1 MNQVNILVEGYTEK
15 DFVNKILRK
24 YLLENHFIF
33 ATAIIVSTKK
43 EPSGK
48 KYKGGLSNWNYSR
61 FLDDLEKLIQTSD
74 KILVTTLI
82 DYYGYP
88 SKLPGN
94 KDSLT
99 GTGIQKVQ
107 LLENALDDHFGNPPN
122 FIPYIQLHEF
132 EALLFSDSTDYELVF
147 ESRELTQINSI
158 IAKFV
163 NPEDINDSPQTAPS
177 KRILSIKKDYAKSID
192 GQNLAE
198 LTGIPKMMGKCP
210 HFKNWVESIVNY
222 FSKQI

>member
-1 MNQVNILVEGYTEK
+1 MHQVNILVEGITENN
-15 DFVNKILRK
+15 FVNNVLRE
-24 YLLENHFIF
+24 YLWSYSIHISP
-33 ATAIIVSTKK
+33 IIVSTKK

-48 KYKGGLSNWNYSR
+48 KYKGGLSDWNYSS
-61 FLDDLEKLIQTSD
+61 FLNDLGQLIRTSD
-74 KILVTTLI
+74 KILVTTLV

-94 KDSLT
+94 KNILT
-99 GTGIQKVQ
+99 GSSLHKVKM
-107 LLENALDDHFGNPPN
+107 LENALYQHFGNPPN

-158 IAKFV
+158 ITQFA

-192 GQNLAE
+192 GEALAE
-198 LTGIPKMMGKCP
+198 LTGIPKMMAKCP
-210 HFKNWVESIVNY
+210 RFKSWVESIINY
-222 FSKQI
+222 FR